1 MNPVEI
7 EKKWQR
13 KWENA
18 GVFNAEPNEKKKFF
32 IIFAYP
38 GVSGFLHVGH
48 MRGFTY
54 ADIIARYKRMKG
66 FNVLFPAGFH
76 ASGLPSVTLA
86 KRIERGDREIISM
99 LRNAGMDEKTII
111 GLAEPVNVVKYFSKV
126 YMDNYWRRFGF
137 SIDYRRAMSTISP
150 GYKKFIS
157 WQFKKLNEKK
167 LLIQKPHF
175 APFCPNCGPVAVD
188 PSETDIS
195 KGGNSEVLPFTLLFF
210 KIKNMILPASTL
222 RPETV
227 FGVTNIWLNPDA
239 EYVKVK
245 YNNNTWIVSR
255 EASVKLGHQK
265 NIEIAGPIKGSEMI
279 GKKCVAPVVNR
290 EVLILPS
297 NFVDPNIATG
307 VVMSVPAHAPY
318 DYIALEEAKKKDLGR
333 YSISK
338 EDIENIKPISL
349 IKTENEVFPAESKNE
364 KHFCERR
371 ENEVFPAVEVCRRM
385 EIKSLDDREKLEEA
399 TNIVYKKEFHSGILK
414 ENCGKYAGLKVSETK
429 GKLQNEFT
437 EEGVADT
444 MLEFSE
450 PVVCRCGE
458 NVVIKSIPNQW
469 FIKYSDIELTEKSKK
484 RAEKM
489 TIKPKEYQN
498 EMMNVLDWFGDRACV
513 RQGNWL
519 GTEFPFEKGWI
530 IEPIS
535 DSTLYPMYYI
545 ISKYVNSGELKDEDM
560 NEDFFDYVFLGEEK
574 KHSKIAEK
582 IRNDFQYWY
591 PLDINLGGKEHK
603 TVHFPVFLMNHVA
616 VLPEKHW
623 PKGIFAHYWV
633 TQKSGKISKS
643 KGGAEP
649 IPDAA
654 EKYSVDGM
662 RLYYSHVGS
671 SNVDIEWAPDAVLNY
686 KSRMEKILALT
697 DQLLEF
703 QQENKTSIDSWFLS
717 RINRRIG
724 KITDALE
731 NYDLRDAAN
740 EIFFGIYFD
749 VKWYLKRG
757 GRNKKI
763 IMEMIDNWAR
773 LMCPFTPHTAEEI
786 WEKTGRKGFVSC
798 AEYPLSDEKRIDE
811 NSENAET
818 FLRNM
823 IEDANEILKV
833 TNITPKRI
841 IIYTA
846 PEWKRK
852 MFELAVVL
860 RKNLEM
866 KNLMKEAMK
875 NKDIKL
881 HSKEASKYAQKLIQD
896 MKKIGDEKHQL
907 IDEKILLINAKDF
920 IEKELNS
927 KIEVYSA
934 DEKCYDPKG
943 RAKNAEPFRPAI
955 YVE

>member
-1 MNPVEI
+1 MFSISCKKTILLGDYASTMNHVEI

-18 GVFNAEPNEKKKFF
+18 GIFNGELDSRKKFF

-38 GVSGFLHVGH
+38 GISGFLHVGH

-86 KRIERGDREIISM
+86 KRVEREDEETINM
-99 LRNAGMDEKTII
+99 LKDAGLDDKTISE
-111 GLAEPVNVVKYFSKV
+111 LTNPVNVVKYFSKV
-126 YMDNYWRRFGF
+126 YMNNYWKRFGF
-137 SIDYRRAMSTISP
+137 SMDYRRSMSTISP

-157 WQFKKLNEKK
+157 WQFKKLNEKN
-167 LLIQKPHF
+167 LLIRKPHF

-195 KGGNSEVLPFTLLFF
+195 KGGNAEVLPFTLLFF
-210 KIKNMILPASTL
+210 KIEDVILPASTL

-227 FGVTNIWLNPDA
+227 FGVTNMWLNPEA
-239 EYVKVK
+239 EYVKIK

-255 EASVKLGHQK
+255 EASVKLGYQK
-265 NIEIAGPIKGSEMI
+265 NIEIAGSIKGSGLI
-279 GKKCVAPVVNR
+279 GKKCVVPGVSR

-297 NFVDPNIATG
+297 NFVDPSIATG

-318 DYIALEEAKKKDLGR
+318 DYIALEDAKKKDLSR
-333 YSISK
+333 YGISK

-349 IKTENEVFPAESKNE
+349 IKTENDFL
-364 KHFCERR
+364 
-371 ENEVFPAVEVCRRM
+371 AVEVCRQM

-399 TNIVYKKEFHSGILK
+399 TNIVYKKEFHSGVLK

-429 GKLQNEFT
+429 EKLQNEFT
-437 EEGVADT
+437 EEGVADA

-469 FIKYSDIELTEKSKK
+469 FIKYSDPELTEKSKK
-484 RAEKM
+484 HAEKM
-489 TIKPKEYQN
+489 FIKPREYQN
-498 EMMNVLDWFGDRACV
+498 SMMNVLDWFGDRACV

-535 DSTLYPMYYI
+535 DSTLYPMYYVL
-545 ISKYVNSGELKDEDM
+545 SKYVNSGELKAEDM
-560 NEDFFDYVFLGEEK
+560 NKDFFDYVFLGEEK
-574 KHSKIAEK
+574 RHPKIAEK
-582 IRNDFQYWY
+582 IRKDFRYWY

-616 VLPEKHW
+616 VLPSDHW

-662 RLYYSHVGS
+662 RLYYSHIGS

-686 KSRMEKILALT
+686 KFRVEKILALI

-703 QQENKTSIDSWFLS
+703 QQENKTSVDSWLLS
-717 RINRRIG
+717 KINRRIG
-724 KITDALE
+724 KITDAME

-740 EIFFGIYFD
+740 EIFFGIYPD

-763 IMEMIDNWAR
+763 IMEIIDSWAR

-786 WEKTGRKGFVSC
+786 WEKTGGKGFVSC
-798 AEYPLSDEKRIDE
+798 ADYPLSDEKRIDE
-811 NSENAET
+811 SSENAEM
-818 FLRNM
+818 FLRNV

-833 TNITPKRI
+833 TNIIPKRI

-852 MFELAVVL
+852 MFEMAVGL
-860 RKNLEM
+860 GENLEM

-875 NKDIKL
+875 DKDIKP

-896 MKKIGDEKHQL
+896 MKKIGAEKHRL
-907 IDEKILLINAKDF
+907 LDEKILLINAKDF
-920 IEKELNS
+920 IEKEFNS
-927 KIEVYSA
+927 KVEVYSA
-934 DEKCYDPKG
+934 DEKCYDPKS
-943 RAKNAEPFRPAI
+943 RAKNAEVFRPAI

>member
-1 MNPVEI
+1 MKYPEI
-7 EKKWQR
+7 EKKWQK
-13 KWENA
+13 KWDEA
-18 GVFNAEPNEKKKFF
+18 RVFNAEPNEKKKFF

-54 ADIIARYKRMKG
+54 ADVIARYKRMNN

-86 KRIERGDREIISM
+86 RRIERGDEETINMLAHAGLSEKEIKE
-99 LRNAGMDEKTII
+99 LKNP
-111 GLAEPVNVVKYFSKV
+111 LNVVKYFSSI
-126 YMDNYWRRFGF
+126 YIENYWKRFGF
-137 SIDYRRAMSTISP
+137 SIDHRRAMSTISP
-150 GYKKFIS
+150 GYNKFIS

-175 APFCPNCGPVAVD
+175 APFCSNCGPVAVD
-188 PSETDIS
+188 ASETDIS
-195 KGGNSEVLPFTLLFF
+195 KGGNAEVLTFTLLFF
-210 KIKNMILPASTL
+210 KVDDMILPASTL

-227 FGVTNIWLNPDA
+227 FGVTNMWLNPDV
-239 EYVKVK
+239 EYVKIK

-255 EASVKLGHQK
+255 EASVKLGYQK
-265 NIEIAGPIKGSEMI
+265 NLEIIGSIKGNELI
-279 GKKCVAPVVNR
+279 GKKCVVPIVNK

-297 NFVDPNIATG
+297 DFVDPDIATG

-318 DYIALEEAKKKDLGR
+318 DYIALEDIKRKDLSR
-333 YSISK
+333 YNISK
-338 EDIENIKPISL
+338 EELENIKPISL
-349 IKTENEVFPAESKNE
+349 IKTENDFPAI
-364 KHFCERR
+364 
-371 ENEVFPAVEVCRRM
+371 EVCKKM
-385 EIKSLDDREKLEEA
+385 EIKTLDDREKLEEA
-399 TNIVYKKEFHSGILK
+399 TNIVYKKEFHSGVLK
-414 ENCGKYAGLKVSETK
+414 GICGKYANLKVSETK
-429 GKLQNEFT
+429 EKLQNEFIKK
-437 EEGVADT
+437 GVADA
-444 MLEFSE
+444 MFEFSE
-450 PVVCRCGE
+450 SVVCRCGE
-458 NVVIKSIPNQW
+458 KIVIKIIPEQW
-469 FIKYSDIELTEKSKK
+469 FIKYSDIDLTEKSKK
-484 RAEKM
+484 CAEKM
-489 TIKPKEYQN
+489 MIKPKEYQN
-498 EMMNVLDWFGDRACV
+498 GIMNVLDWFGDRACV

-545 ISKYVNSGELKDEDM
+545 ISKYVNSAELKAEDM

-574 KHSKIAEK
+574 RHPKIAEK
-582 IRNDFQYWY
+582 IRKDFQYWY

-616 VLPEKHW
+616 VLPEKYW
-623 PKGIFAHYWV
+623 PKGIVAHYWV

-662 RLYYSHVGS
+662 RLYYSHIGS
-671 SNVDIEWAPDAVLNY
+671 SNVDIEWSSDAVLNY
-686 KSRMEKILALT
+686 KSRVEKIWVLVN
-697 DQLLEF
+697 QLLEF
-703 QQENKTSIDSWFLS
+703 QQENPTSVDPWLLS

-724 KITDALE
+724 KITDAFE
-731 NYDLRDAAN
+731 NYDLREAAN
-740 EIFFGIYFD
+740 EIFFGIYAD
-749 VKWYLKRG
+749 IKWYLKRG
-757 GRNKKI
+757 GSNKKTITKI
-763 IMEMIDNWAR
+763 IDKWAR
-773 LMCPFTPHTAEEI
+773 LMCPFTPHTSEEI
-786 WEKTGRKGFVSC
+786 WEKIGGKGFVSG

-811 NSENAET
+811 SSENAET

-852 MFELAVVL
+852 MFELAVGL
-860 RKNLEM
+860 GENLEM
-866 KNLMKEAMK
+866 KNLMKETMK
-875 NKDIKL
+875 DKDIIL
-881 HSKEASKYAQKLIQD
+881 HSKEAVKYSQKIIQE
-896 MKKIGDEKHQL
+896 MKKTGFEKQLVDETT
-907 IDEKILLINAKDF
+907 ILINAKDF
-920 IEKELNS
+920 IEKEFNS
-927 KIEVYSA
+927 KIEIYSA
-934 DEKCYDPKG
+934 DEECYDPKG

-955 YVE
+955 YVK